1 MLELTGLEHLVL
13 GVDGSERE
21 KSKFFLCVKA
31 MLFVQNVKWKNQNK
45 ILPQLASV
53 LSVLSGI
60 IRNYKVINGTIKIMF
75 FVLAYLQVVTPLIA
89 SLIQG
94 KINWAGLRVLCWVVM
109 IYWNSCVRRILRSQS
124 FSQWPK
130 SLFMLFIF
138 SFNKTKSICC
148 TGAKP
153 WLTVNSWFRST
164 WLL

>member
-1 MLELTGLEHLVL
+1 MALRERRASFFCVWKHCCLFRML
-13 GVDGSERE
+13 SE
-21 KSKFFLCVKA
+21 
-31 MLFVQNVKWKNQNK
+31 K
-45 ILPQLASV
+45 IKTRFCLSWPQAY
-53 LSVLSGI
+53 LSCLKI
-60 IRNYKVINGTIKIMF
+60 RHIRNYKVINGTIKIMF